1 MGRIVLCKC
10 SGTSHEICGYE
21 KELFCGAGMGAGNLF
36 VIEKN
41 VPESVWAEF
50 SVRQQEGRVSGF
62 RLENK
67 AALCEKCREIFS
79 AAVFS
84 YKLSDG
90 SSAGYAAP
98 CPECGGDVRIL
109 EDIENTACP
118 KCGGK
123 MTVSRVGRW
132 D

>member
-1 MGRIVLCKC
+1 MGRIILCKC
-10 SGTSHEICGYE
+10 SDSIRKACGYE
-21 KELFCGAGMGAGNLF
+21 KELFCGVGMGAENPE

-41 VPESVWAEF
+41 VPESVFAEF
-50 SVRQQEGRVSGF
+50 SAKRQDGCVNGF

-67 AALCEKCREIFS
+67 AALCEKCGEIFS
-79 AAVFS
+79 AAVFA

-90 SSAGYAAP
+90 GSVEYISP
-98 CPECGGDVRIL
+98 CPECGGYVRVL
-109 EDIENTACP
+109 SDTENIDCP

-123 MTVSRVGRW
+123 MTAVSVGHW

>member
-1 MGRIVLCKC
+1 MGQIVSCKC
-10 SGTSHEICGYE
+10 SGNGCTYE
-21 KELFCGAGMGAGNLF
+21 KTLFCGVGMGAKNIA

-41 VPESVWAEF
+41 VPESVFENF
-50 SVRQQEGRVSGF
+50 SARLETGAASEF

-67 AALCEKCREIFS
+67 AALCGQCGEIFS
-79 AAVFS
+79 AAVFT

-90 SSAGYAAP
+90 GSLEYISP
-98 CPECGGDVRIL
+98 CPECGGDVRVFT
-109 EDIENTACP
+109 DTENIACP

-123 MTVSRVGRW
+123 MTVTSVGRW

>member
-1 MGRIVLCKC
+1 MGQIISCKC
-10 SGTSHEICGYE
+10 SGNGCTYE
-21 KELFCGAGMGAGNLF
+21 KKLFCGAGMGVKNIA

-41 VPESVWAEF
+41 VPESVFENF
-50 SVRQQEGRVSGF
+50 SAKLESGAVSEF

-67 AALCEKCREIFS
+67 AAFCGKCGEIFS
-79 AAVFS
+79 AAVFA

-90 SSAGYAAP
+90 GSSEYISP
-98 CPECGGDVRIL
+98 CPECGGYVRIL
-109 EDIENTACP
+109 TDTENIACP

-123 MTVSRVGRW
+123 MTVTSVGRW

>member
-1 MGRIVLCKC
+1 MGQIVLCKC
-10 SGTSHEICGYE
+10 SGNGCTYE
-21 KELFCGAGMGAGNLF
+21 KKLFCGAGMGAKNIA

-41 VPESVWAEF
+41 VPKSVFESF
-50 SVRQQEGRVSGF
+50 SAKLEAGAVSEF

-67 AALCEKCREIFS
+67 AALCGKCGEIFS
-79 AAVFS
+79 AAVFA

-90 SSAGYAAP
+90 GGAEYISP
-98 CPECGGDVRIL
+98 CPECGGDVRVL
-109 EDIENTACP
+109 TDTENTVCP

-123 MTVSRVGRW
+123 MSVTSVGRW

>member
-1 MGRIVLCKC
+1 
-10 SGTSHEICGYE
+10 E
-21 KELFCGAGMGAGNLF
+21 KELFCGAGMGAKDVF

-41 VPESVWAEF
+41 VSESVWAEF
-50 SVRQQEGRVSGF
+50 SAKQQEGCVSEF

-79 AAVFS
+79 AAVFF

-90 SSAGYAAP
+90 DSAEYIAP
-98 CPECGGDVRIL
+98 CPECGGTVRIL
-109 EDIENTACP
+109 DDTENTACP

-123 MTVSRVGRW
+123 MTAAPVGHW